1 MLFKSIWVIWNRL
14 KNLSVSLSR
23 EISLVQPREIFRDS
37 DVANLWRLKIWLE
50 RRGAFQLSVKL
61 KKKRRVYAV
70 FETSPVKSGWSQ
82 QGQYVSWQEKAVDG
96 VIKWSDF
103 GPDPHKFPHMFGV
116 RCASLP
122 NLVRWKISDNDKC
135 SCKKMGIIVT
145 FSRTT
150 LSDWALLYTRRHNRF
165 LRPFMGRLKLKA
177 KKKSPK

>member
-1 MLFKSIWVIWNRL
+1 MACYLSLFESFDKITD

-122 NLVRWKISDNDKC
+122 NLQSNSKY
-135 SCKKMGIIVT
+135 MGLFQNQHNCLAKPSSPVYKAG
-145 FSRTT
+145 FCGENTT
-150 LSDWALLYTRRHNRF
+150 NTAL
-165 LRPFMGRLKLKA
+165 
-177 KKKSPK
+177 